1 MQVFCQIETAC
12 HLVADMSFTTVRGH
26 LVMTDDNPIAPL
38 RILIAD
44 DHDMVLEMI
53 EMFLSNL
60 PDFEVETARTLDD
73 ALVKIE
79 TAGGFDLVL
88 LDLVMPG
95 MDGIGGLPRAISAN
109 AGKPVAIL
117 TGNPSPRNVNG
128 IIEAGGAGIV
138 LKTTPLRTLANA
150 IRFMAAGEQYLPRE
164 LTMGREDWQR
174 AIDTPLTDKEQL
186 VLSYLA
192 EGMANRDIGRA
203 VDIAEP
209 TVKMHVRSICSKLS
223 VQNRTQAVIKARDL
237 GLA

>member
-1 MQVFCQIETAC
+1 MPNDTPN
-12 HLVADMSFTTVRGH
+12 T
-26 LVMTDDNPIAPL
+26 PL
-38 RILIAD
+38 RILVAD
-44 DHDMVLEMI
+44 DHAMVLEMI

-60 PDFEVETARTLDD
+60 PDFEVETARTLDG
-73 ALVKIE
+73 ALEK
-79 TAGGFDLVL
+79 TKDAGGFDLVL
-88 LDLVMPG
+88 LDLIMPG
-95 MDGIGGLPRAISAN
+95 MDGMTGLAKAISAN

-117 TGNPSPRNVNG
+117 TGNPTPRNVND
-128 IIEAGGAGIV
+128 IVEAGAAGIV

-164 LTMGREDWQR
+164 VTLGRENLQQ

-192 EGMANRDIGRA
+192 EGLANRDIGRA

-209 TVKMHVRSICSKLS
+209 TVKMHVRSICNKLG
-223 VQNRTQAVIKARDL
+223 VKNRTQAVIKAKDL